1 MATSAENVPRLMQVI
16 IMSHTQCLNKRLQ
29 NNSCIVNAQTSRSGL
44 NCLGIAIVM
53 IRLALKDLN
62 KLFVGLLLSQ
72 YYRILC
78 TTILLINFNMFVY
91 CMYNSNNDVIK

>member
-1 MATSAENVPRLMQVI
+1 MMQPILAV
-16 IMSHTQCLNKRLQ
+16 L
-29 NNSCIVNAQTSRSGL
+29 RSGL

-91 CMYNSNNDVIK
+91 CMYTSNNDVTK

>member
-1 MATSAENVPRLMQVI
+1 
-16 IMSHTQCLNKRLQ
+16 
-29 NNSCIVNAQTSRSGL
+29 
-44 NCLGIAIVM
+44 M

-91 CMYNSNNDVIK
+91 YMYTSNNDVIK